1 MPSIDSHPTEIRLS
15 RNRALLSVTW
25 ENGETVDYPAALLR
39 ERARDATSVRF
50 DVDGWS
56 VPAAP
61 DLTITKV
68 EPIGNY
74 AIRLVFSDGH
84 DRGIFPWSYLTDI
97 AAAGS
102 SATIATR

>member
-1 MPSIDSHPTEIRLS
+1 MPSIENHPTEIRLS
-15 RNRALLSVTW
+15 RDRTLLSVTW
-25 ENGETVDYPAALLR
+25 ENGETVDYPATLLR
-39 ERARDATSVRF
+39 ERARDAMSVRF

-74 AIRLVFSDGH
+74 AIRLAFSDGH